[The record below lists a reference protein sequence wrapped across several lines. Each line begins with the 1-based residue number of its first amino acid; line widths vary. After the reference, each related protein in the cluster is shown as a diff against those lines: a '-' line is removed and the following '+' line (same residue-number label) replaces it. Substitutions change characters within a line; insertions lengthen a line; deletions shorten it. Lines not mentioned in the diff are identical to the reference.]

1 MSLSRRD
8 LYHIEFEQS
17 ENISI
22 YEVKY
27 RANEVCISKN
37 GLHLNLMPRNMDMSK
52 DVERKPPLPKGRGTT
67 EGGGEKRPLPKGERA
82 TKWRG
87 DSIWKESTML
97 I

>member
-27 RANEVCISKN
+27 RANFSLYIDKN
-37 GLHLNLMPRNMDMSK
+37 GLHLNLMYRNVKISNI
-52 DVERKPPLPKGRGTT
+52 VERKPPLPKGRGTT
-67 EGGGEKRPLPKGERA
+67 EGGGGIYGKKA
-82 TKWRG
+82 
-87 DSIWKESTML
+87 
-97 I
+97 